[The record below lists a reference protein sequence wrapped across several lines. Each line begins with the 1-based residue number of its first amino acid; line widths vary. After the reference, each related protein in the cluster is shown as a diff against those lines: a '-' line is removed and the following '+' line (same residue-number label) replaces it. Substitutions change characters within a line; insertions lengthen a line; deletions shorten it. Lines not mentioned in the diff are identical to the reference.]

1 MRSNMQKPGFQNP
14 IRKQRLVL
22 GMGLL
27 VLVSVLNA
35 CPTETKPPEKTA
47 ILKRASKSSAIA
59 VSNNDK
65 YVIQVN
71 PEDDSISIFAT
82 SSDTRLAKL
91 SVGDEPFSVVIH
103 PDDKTA
109 FVANRASATIMKIT
123 GIDTATPSVAG
134 TVNVGSEPTG
144 IALSPRGDKLVVAEF
159 AENRVAVV
167 DTITM
172 SVGAFASMPNPRA
185 VAITNNLDENDND
198 EKVVVTEFYGRRTG
212 PEASDSSRTGAVR
225 IFNLNGLGAAGTV
238 LFDPVSPGDFAPT
251 TLTAPNQLASVA
263 IAGDKFF
270 VTAVAASP
278 DGTPSFNQ
286 NVFPFLLV
294 GSVSNASKLGQISLA
309 GAIKSQVTTP
319 TKNFMADLVDV
330 SMVGNSLLYI
340 LGRGADAIQRAVLT
354 SDSSV
359 TLGATSPAVQQIDL
373 LGNGI
378 GCQNPI
384 GVVTPNDTTD
394 SKKMYVNCWVSRTAT
409 VVALD
414 QQKAVTKIQS
424 SDAPVGAEATVNK
437 GRRFYFTAR
446 ARWSKEV
453 WSSCGSCHPDGLSD
467 NITWRFPS
475 GPRQSTSMDGTFS
488 HGLGAQKQRVLNW
501 SGIFDEVHD
510 FERNTR
516 GVSGGLGAI
525 TTGTCGGDLSGE
537 TRVGLNP
544 ADSTDPNGL
553 KTTLLKPVKE
563 IQDETPSCV
572 KDWDEINE
580 FVKTIRPPKTPR
592 TLDAASV
599 SRGRTVFSEGSCQNC
614 HGGAGWTI
622 SRRFFEPSSA
632 NNAALAALAF
642 TSPGHTKM
650 IEAEQTLT
658 VGVAIAPAQIA
669 CVLRKL
675 DTFGALLPADTATL
689 EKKQGNVDAAQG
701 QFSGYNV
708 PSLYGLSVGAPYF
721 HHGQAKTLSDVLGDP
736 RWAIHLVSGNPV
748 FSLTAQKQT
757 DLENFLRSID
767 ASTAEIAPTSGS
779 DICPI

>member
-1 MRSNMQKPGFQNP
+1 MNKSRFQEHIPKP
-14 IRKQRLVL
+14 RLVL
-22 GMGLL
+22 AMGLL
-27 VLVSVLNA
+27 AFASVLNA
-35 CPTETKPPEKTA
+35 CYTETQPPPKTP

-59 VSNNDK
+59 ISNNDK
-65 YVIQVN
+65 FVIQVN
-71 PEDDSISIFAT
+71 PEDDSISTFAT

-123 GIDTATPSVAG
+123 GIDTASPSVAG

-167 DTITM
+167 DTATM
-172 SVGAFASMPNPRA
+172 SVSAFASMPNPRA

-198 EKVVVTEFYGRRTG
+198 EKVVVTEFYGRQTG
-212 PEASDSSRTGAVR
+212 QEASDSSRTGAVR

-238 LFDPVSPGDFAPT
+238 LFDAVSPGDFAPT

-294 GSVSNASKLGQISLA
+294 GSVANASKLGQISLA

-414 QQKAVTKIQS
+414 QQKAITKIQS
-424 SDAPVGAEATVNK
+424 SDAPVGTEATVNR
-437 GRRFYFTAR
+437 GRRFYFTGR
-446 ARWSKEV
+446 ARWSKDV

-475 GPRQSTSMDGTFS
+475 GPRQATSMDGTFS

-537 TRVGLNP
+537 IQVGLNP
-544 ADSTDPNGL
+544 ADATDKNGV

-572 KDWDEINE
+572 KDWDDVNE
-580 FVKTIRPPKTPR
+580 FVKTIRPPKAPR

-632 NNAALAALAF
+632 NNSALAALAF

-675 DTFGALLPADTATL
+675 DTFGALVSADTAAL

-748 FSLTAQKQT
+748 FSLTPQKQS